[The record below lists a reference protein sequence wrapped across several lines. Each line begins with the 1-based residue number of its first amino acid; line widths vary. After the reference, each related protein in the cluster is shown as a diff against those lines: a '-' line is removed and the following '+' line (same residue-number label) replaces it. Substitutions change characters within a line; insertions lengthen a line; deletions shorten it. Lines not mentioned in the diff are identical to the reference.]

1 VIGASQ
7 RADTA
12 IYAIRIY
19 DEQFGRNRGPG
30 GEPGGIGLGPVRI
43 GIVGG
48 TMGRGGPGGGAGP
61 GGGVG
66 QRGPE
71 NGEKN
76 LKKLAKET
84 GGAYFEVDEKHS
96 LESIYLQIEE
106 ELRSQYNLGYMP
118 DAKAAEGFRSIK
130 VDVSR
135 KDLTARCRKGYF
147 GRSRR
152 K

>member
-1 VIGASQ
+1 
-7 RADTA
+7 
-12 IYAIRIY
+12 
-19 DEQFGRNRGPG
+19 
-30 GEPGGIGLGPVRI
+30 
-43 GIVGG
+43 
-48 TMGRGGPGGGAGP
+48 M
-61 GGGVG
+61 G

-84 GGAYFEVDEKHS
+84 GGAYFEVDEKHT

-106 ELRSQYNLGYMP
+106 ELRSQYNLGYTP
-118 DAKAAEGFRSIK
+118 DAKAPEGFRPIK

-135 KDLTARCRKGYF
+135 KDLTARSRKGYF